1 LRVKAE
7 QLLDNAFPTFSE
19 TISSRTNGTTSNVS
33 PLNVSPLGVKI
44 LSPVDTSMCCRWL
57 LEKSNSPYALMFA
70 SARLK
75 ILYNAL
81 EACSNDTLSVTF
93 LKFFLEFVNNRSTR
107 LNFDISSP
115 NGILIFRE
123 T

>member
-1 LRVKAE
+1 MNGIQSQNILYLETLCQDLYSPKTQELRVKAE

-81 EACSNDTLSVTF
+81 EACSNDTLSVQ
-93 LKFFLEFVNNRSTR
+93 LELSDF
-107 LNFDISSP
+107 
-115 NGILIFRE
+115 
-123 T
+123 